1 LPELRRRRNDLRVR
15 AEVEDNMNRRDRRLL
30 QRQTSHILPPS
41 WDNGVAMIAIVGVFI
56 AGLTTGGLL
65 FAFRD
70 SSSAPTASDEGRTA
84 LAFFLNGT
92 ANNPGR

>member
-1 LPELRRRRNDLRVR
+1 
-15 AEVEDNMNRRDRRLL
+15 MNRRDRRLL
-30 QRQTSHILPPS
+30 QRQTSHIQPPS
-41 WDNGVAMIAIVGVFI
+41 WDNGAVMIALVGVFI

-70 SSSAPTASDEGRTA
+70 SPPTPMASDEGRTA

-92 ANNPGR
+92 ATDPDR